1 MPRIITGVV
10 FLCLLVAAGLRPE
23 PVHAW
28 FGGERALATIN
39 GRDYSRDDFKHWW
52 QNWREADTPLP
63 ETPESFIEWHLLVQE
78 AERMQLFQEP
88 DYRGK
93 LHTFLKVRALMM
105 LREEEVEAKI
115 VVGDQEVRKIY
126 QEQHAPR
133 LRVRSFFYPDM
144 AGAVQGVAALRSG
157 ARTPDELMAL
167 PPAEGGAS
175 HHEERWLRVPQ
186 MPDDWRQLLTG
197 AAAGDVLDPLA
208 VQHGVVFVRVEEV
221 SAFDAED
228 LEKLRAGIVRELRT
242 RKSHEL
248 TAALVERLREKFA
261 VQVDEEVLARV
272 GAEEP
277 DQELAAAAL
286 IRSSQGEITAAD
298 LWVNLRNEREFREK
312 NLFAAEEFAAMKAR
326 VMASIIAQ
334 TVVSWESMDR
344 RYQEREPFK
353 WVYRFYSEHRLNKEM
368 EKRFVEPGAVV
379 ADEELERFYREN
391 IARFTRP
398 ETVSFLLLE
407 GDEAV
412 MQRMWQEIASG
423 RDFSE
428 VASRHV
434 PGGPPP
440 QRLPVD
446 HLEPELATVISE
458 LRRGEVSRPFAL
470 RGNTALLRL
479 INHAPGVPMPF
490 ESVQGQ
496 IREELSGEK
505 RRQARLDLVRL
516 LRERSD
522 VRVNQKVWNT
532 LRKEL
537 E

>member
-1 MPRIITGVV
+1 MSRTIGVV
-10 FLCLLVAAGLRPE
+10 FLCLLFAAGLRPE
-23 PVHAW
+23 PVQAW
-28 FGGERALATIN
+28 FGGERPLAVIN
-39 GRDYSRDDFKHWW
+39 GRDYSPDDFRHWW
-52 QNWREADTPLP
+52 QNWREAETTLP
-63 ETPESFIEWHLLVQE
+63 ETAEPFIEWHLLVQE

-93 LHTFLKVRALMM
+93 MHTFLKVRALMM

-115 VVGDQEVRKIY
+115 VVSEPEVREVY
-126 QEQHAPR
+126 QEQYAPR

-144 AGAVQGVAALRSG
+144 EGAAQGVAALRSG
-157 ARTPDELMAL
+157 ARTPDELKDL

-175 HHEERWLRVPQ
+175 HHEERWLWVPQ
-186 MPDDWRQLLTG
+186 MPDEWRLLLTV
-197 AAAGDVLDPLA
+197 AKVGDVLDPMA
-208 VQHGVVFVRVEEV
+208 VENGVVFVRVEEV
-221 SAFDAED
+221 SDFDAED
-228 LEKLRAGIVRELRT
+228 LEKLRPGIVRDLRT
-242 RKSHEL
+242 RRSHEL

-261 VQVDEEVLARV
+261 VQVDEEVLARINE
-272 GAEEP
+272 EEP
-277 DQELAAAAL
+277 DQELAPAAL

-298 LWVNLRNEREFREK
+298 LWVNLRNERSFREK
-312 NLFAAEEFAAMKAR
+312 NLFAAEEFAALKSR
-326 VMASIIAQ
+326 VLASIIAQ

-379 ADEELERFYREN
+379 SDDELERFYQEN
-391 IARFTRP
+391 IVRFTRP

-434 PGGPPP
+434 PGGPPV

-446 HLEPELATVISE
+446 HLEPELAAVIAE

-479 INHAPGVPMPF
+479 VNHTPGVPMPLA
-490 ESVQGQ
+490 SVAEQ
-496 IREELSGEK
+496 IREELGKEK
-505 RRQARLDLVRL
+505 RRLARLDLVRL